1 MPVQIDISRYQNLA
15 IDAQDHVIIAD
26 EVNRRILKYNPDEK
40 HVSIL
45 LGKGVNKPNRGLSK
59 PHGVCVH
66 ADGTIYI
73 VDTGHHRILS
83 LKFR

>member
-1 MPVQIDISRYQNLA
+1 MA
-15 IDAQDHVIIAD
+15 IDADNHVIIAD
-26 EVNRRILKYNPDEK
+26 EANRRILKYEPGKEE
-40 HVSIL
+40 VQIL
-45 LGKGVNKPNRGLSK
+45 LGKGANKPNRGLSK
-59 PHGVCVH
+59 PHGVCIH